1 MRAYFISQP
10 RLGFSFQGLSLQLS
24 LKTLLNA
31 PFPLVI
37 VLTHLLLPYAS
48 WLPTHHLSTE
58 PASLPFTSGL
68 SSKLQSVAICRG
80 INPTNRSIPSYGF
93 NSLGLFFKHRSS
105 AFTLH
110 PLLAFLRT
118 SLTVT
123 CPPWPLMFFRCPTFR
138 SVPRPSSRSSFL
150 AF

>member
-1 MRAYFISQP
+1 MVRPQCFPHSRRFTPSNSSRAYFISQP
-10 RLGFSFQGLSLQLS
+10 RLGFSFQGLSLQPS

-31 PFPLVI
+31 PCPLVV

-48 WLPTHHLSTE
+48 WLPIQHLSTE
-58 PASLPFTSGL
+58 PVSRPFTSRL

-93 NSLGLFFKHRSS
+93 NSPRLFFKHRSN

-110 PLLAFLRT
+110 PFLT
-118 SLTVT
+118 FCGHPSL
-123 CPPWPLMFFRCPTFR
+123 
-138 SVPRPSSRSSFL
+138 
-150 AF
+150 